1 MSRIDW
7 NWIQSEPYE
16 MFIGGE
22 WTRGSAGRTFEIVN
36 PANNETIARA
46 YEGNLDDVNRAVAAA
61 RDAFDNGPW
70 RHMTGKERGEI
81 LRRTAEM
88 IRADAT
94 KFAFLEAA
102 DVGKTFHRTL
112 GYSIPQAIDGF
123 EYHAARAREIEGKVR
138 AVPERN
144 FFNYRTWEPMGVVAE
159 ILPWN
164 GPFMMACQK
173 VSAILAA
180 GNTVVIK
187 PAQDGSLSNLE
198 LAKLF
203 AKAGFP
209 PGVVNIVA
217 GPGRALGAR
226 LVEHPDVN
234 MVSLTGGTETGKQVI
249 RQSADTVKKV
259 ALELGG
265 KNPHIVFEDAD
276 LPQAV
281 QWAIWAAYADQGQIC
296 VSGSR
301 LLLHKPIYEEFLDL
315 FVNKVSALKI
325 GDTMSE
331 TTDVGP
337 VITRRHEQSILDY
350 IAIGKQEGAVT
361 ILGGNK
367 VTSAPFDRG
376 NFIEPTIFTGVTPD
390 MRIAQEEIFG
400 PVVTVTMFNDD
411 AEAVR
416 IANGVKYGLAGG
428 IWTQDIDRAL
438 RTASQLQA
446 GQIYLN
452 SYYSPAIVDSPAE
465 GHKESGIGGTG
476 VHKYM
481 QEKTVFVKLKL
492 D

>member
-1 MSRIDW
+1 MTQIDW

-22 WTRGSAGRTFEIVN
+22 WTRGSSACTFDIVN

-46 YEGNLDDVNRAVAAA
+46 WEATLDDVDRAVAAA
-61 RDAFDNGPW
+61 RNAFDDGPW
-70 RHMTGKERGEI
+70 RHMTGKERGDI
-81 LRRTAEM
+81 LRRMADM
-88 IRADAT
+88 IRADAE
-94 KFAFLEAA
+94 KFAFYEAA
-102 DVGKTFHRTL
+102 DVGKTFQRTL
-112 GYSIPQAIDGF
+112 SYSIPQAIDGF
-123 EYHAARAREIEGKVR
+123 EYHAGKAREIGGEVR
-138 AVPERN
+138 AVPERS

-203 AKAGFP
+203 ARAGFP

-226 LVEHPDVN
+226 LVEHPDVD
-234 MVSLTGGTETGKQVI
+234 MISLTGGTETGKAVI
-249 RQSADTVKKV
+249 RQSANTVKKV

-281 QWAIWAAYADQGQIC
+281 QWAIYAAFADQGQIC

-301 LLLHKPIYEEFLDL
+301 LLLHQPIYEEFLDR
-315 FVNKVSALKI
+315 FVDRVRELKI
-325 GDTMSE
+325 GDTMQE

-337 VITRRHEQSILDY
+337 VISPRHEQSILNY
-350 IAIGKQEGAVT
+350 IQIGKQEGAAAIT
-361 ILGGNK
+361 GGSK
-367 VTSAPFDRG
+367 VWAEPYARG
-376 NFIEPTIFTGVTPD
+376 NYVEPTIFTGVTPD

-400 PVVTVTMFNDD
+400 PVVTVTAFHDD
-411 AEAVR
+411 QEAIR

-438 RTASQLQA
+438 YTASRLNA

-452 SYYSPAIVDSPAE
+452 SYYSPALVDSPAE

-481 QEKTVFVKLKL
+481 QEKTVFVKLKS
-492 D
+492 

>member
-1 MSRIDW
+1 
-7 NWIQSEPYE
+7 

-22 WTRGSAGRTFEIVN
+22 WTRGSSGRTFDIIN
-36 PANNETIARA
+36 PANNEIIARA
-46 YEGNLDDVNRAVAAA
+46 WEANVDDVNRAVAAA

-70 RHMTGKERGEI
+70 RHMTGKERGEY
-81 LRRTAEM
+81 LQRMAQM
-88 IRADAT
+88 IRAQAE

-112 GYSIPQAIDGF
+112 SYSIPQAIDGF
-123 EYHAARAREIEGKVR
+123 EYHAVKAREIGGEVR
-138 AVPERN
+138 AVPQPN
-144 FFNYRTWEPMGVVAE
+144 FFNYRVWEPMGVVAE

-203 AKAGFP
+203 ARAGFP

-226 LVEHPDVN
+226 LVEHPAVD
-234 MVSLTGGTETGKQVI
+234 MISLTGGTETGKAVI
-249 RQSADTVKKV
+249 RQAADTVKKV

-265 KNPHIVFEDAD
+265 KNPHIVFDDAD
-276 LPQAV
+276 LDQAV
-281 QWAIWAAYADQGQIC
+281 QWAIYAAFADQGQIC

-301 LLLHKPIYEEFLDL
+301 LLLHKPIYEDFLDL
-315 FVNKVSALKI
+315 FVERVCKLKI
-325 GDTMSE
+325 GDTMDE

-337 VITRRHEQSILDY
+337 VISRRHQESILNY
-350 IAIGKQEGAVT
+350 IEIGKREGASA
-361 ILGGNK
+361 ILGGSA
-367 VTSAPFDRG
+367 VTTPPFDRG
-376 NFIEPTIFTGVTPD
+376 NYIEPTIFTGVTPE

-400 PVVTVTMFNDD
+400 PVVTITPFNDD
-411 AEAVR
+411 REAVQ

-438 RTASQLQA
+438 RTASRLQA

-452 SYYSPAIVDSPAE
+452 SYYSPALVDSPAE
-465 GHKESGIGGTG
+465 GYKESGIGGAG
-476 VHKYM
+476 IYKYM
-481 QEKTVFVKLKL
+481 QEKTVFVKLKG
-492 D
+492 

>member
-1 MSRIDW
+1 MSQIDW

-16 MFIGGE
+16 MLIGGE
-22 WTRGSAGRTFEIVN
+22 WMQGSSGQTFDIIN

-46 YEGNLDDVNRAVAAA
+46 WEANLDDVDRAVAAA
-61 RDAFDNGPW
+61 REAFDHGPW
-70 RHMTGKERGEI
+70 RHMTGKERGEY
-81 LRRTAEM
+81 LRRMADM
-88 IRADAT
+88 IRADAER
-94 KFAFLEAA
+94 FAFYEAA

-123 EYHAARAREIEGKVR
+123 EYHAGKARELGGEVR
-138 AVPERN
+138 AVPQRN
-144 FFNYRTWEPMGVVAE
+144 FFNYRVWEPMGVVAE

-203 AKAGFP
+203 ARAEFP

-226 LVEHPDVN
+226 LVEHPDVD
-234 MVSLTGGTETGKQVI
+234 MISLTGGTETGKTVI

-276 LPQAV
+276 VAQAV
-281 QWAIWAAYADQGQIC
+281 EWAIYAAFADQGQIC

-301 LLLHKPIYEEFLDL
+301 LLLHQPIYEDFLDR
-315 FVNKVSALKI
+315 FVDRVSSLKI
-325 GDTMSE
+325 GDTMAE
-331 TTDVGP
+331 NTDVGP
-337 VITRRHEQSILDY
+337 VITRRHEKSILDY
-350 IAIGKQEGAVT
+350 IALGKQEGAAA
-361 ILGGNK
+361 ILGGSK
-367 VTSAPFDRG
+367 VMDAPFARG
-376 NFIEPTIFTGVTPD
+376 NYIAPTIFTGVTPD

-400 PVVTVTMFNDD
+400 PVVTVATFHDD
-411 AEAVR
+411 DEALR

-428 IWTQDIDRAL
+428 IWTRDIDRAL
-438 RTASQLQA
+438 RTASQLHA

-452 SYYSPAIVDSPAE
+452 SYYSPALVDSPAE

-481 QEKTVFVKLKL
+481 QEKTVFVKLKS
-492 D
+492 